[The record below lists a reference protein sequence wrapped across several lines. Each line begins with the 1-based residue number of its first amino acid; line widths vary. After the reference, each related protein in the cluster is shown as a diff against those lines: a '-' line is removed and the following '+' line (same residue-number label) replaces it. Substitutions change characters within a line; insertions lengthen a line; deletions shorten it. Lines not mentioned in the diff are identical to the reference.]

1 MVLAAGAI
9 DWNLGRFTD
18 GVEKYTYAV
27 ERDPR
32 LLDDKYLEVRC
43 CLALCVCVRK
53 QTLGRR
59 SIHGGI
65 PLLTDPRDHIDYFNT
80 QRERHWPPTMMHMV
94 QKIRDAGTIE
104 GVKSTAVSYFES
116 RGTLI

>member
-18 GVEKYTYAV
+18 GVDKYTYAV

-43 CLALCVCVRK
+43 WRLCMCVSRHRGIDRLRQTSMLHPPPADRPAATSIPPSTAGAALAAHHDAHGAEDP
-53 QTLGRR
+53 GRR
-59 SIHGGI
+59 
-65 PLLTDPRDHIDYFNT
+65 DD
-80 QRERHWPPTMMHMV
+80 
-94 QKIRDAGTIE
+94 
-104 GVKSTAVSYFES
+104 
-116 RGTLI
+116 

>member
-18 GVEKYTYAV
+18 GVDKYTYAV

-43 CLALCVCVRK
+43 CLAVCVCVC
-53 QTLGRR
+53 
-59 SIHGGI
+59 
-65 PLLTDPRDHIDYFNT
+65 
-80 QRERHWPPTMMHMV
+80 
-94 QKIRDAGTIE
+94 A
-104 GVKSTAVSYFES
+104 
-116 RGTLI
+116 